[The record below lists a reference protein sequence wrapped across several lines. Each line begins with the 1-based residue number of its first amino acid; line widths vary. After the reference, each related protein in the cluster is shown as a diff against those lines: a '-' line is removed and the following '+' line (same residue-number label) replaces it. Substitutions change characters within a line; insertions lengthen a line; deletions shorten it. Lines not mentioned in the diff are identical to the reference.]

1 MSADTRTAFRP
12 SPLSIF
18 DAGSAAL
25 QPATWRGIMEPARL
39 GRSSA
44 ECPAEQVPIRS
55 AVRQKDDNARFAEV
69 FVPHLADA
77 YRLARWLTGSQADA
91 EDVVQDSALRA
102 LKGIGRF
109 GGLNARA
116 WVLTIVRNT
125 AYTWLAKNRPASV
138 VLTEDIDESEL
149 SRTEVALGDGRS
161 ETPEDTLIAR
171 AEADELRR
179 RVAALPIPFRE
190 VLVLR
195 EIHELG
201 YKEIAEIAGV
211 PIGTIM
217 SRLSR
222 ARQLLIASMRG
233 AQ

>member
-1 MSADTRTAFRP
+1 VSAVARVLLGPGPP
-12 SPLSIF
+12 SF
-18 DAGSAAL
+18 EAGPAAL
-25 QPATWRGIMEPARL
+25 QPAAKRGIMEPAGL
-39 GRSSA
+39 GRLSA
-44 ECPAEQVPIRS
+44 ECRANAVPIGS
-55 AVRQKDDNARFAEV
+55 AVDQSDHNARFAEV
-69 FVPHLADA
+69 FVPHLTDA
-77 YRLARWLTGSQADA
+77 YRLARWLTGSRADA
-91 EDVVQDSALRA
+91 EDVVQESAIRA

-109 GGLNARA
+109 GGLNARG

-125 AYTWLAKNRPASV
+125 AYSWLAKNRPASV
-138 VLTEDIDESEL
+138 VLAEEIDESEL
-149 SRTEVALGDGRS
+149 TRAEIALGDARS
-161 ETPEDTLIAR
+161 ETPEDSLIAKAD
-171 AEADELRR
+171 AEDLRR
-179 RVAALPIPFRE
+179 RVARLPIPFRE

-211 PIGTIM
+211 PIGTVM

>member
-1 MSADTRTAFRP
+1 M
-12 SPLSIF
+12 
-18 DAGSAAL
+18 
-25 QPATWRGIMEPARL
+25 
-39 GRSSA
+39 
-44 ECPAEQVPIRS
+44 
-55 AVRQKDDNARFAEV
+55 RQNDDNARFAEV
-69 FVPHLADA
+69 FVPHLVDA

-91 EDVVQDSALRA
+91 EDVVQESAVRA

-109 GGLNARA
+109 GGLNARG

-138 VLTEDIDESEL
+138 VLTEDIDEGEL
-149 SRTEVALGDGRS
+149 SRAEVALGDGRS
-161 ETPEDTLIAR
+161 ETPEDTLIAK

-201 YKEIAEIAGV
+201 YKEIAAIAGV

-222 ARQLLIASMRG
+222 ARQLLIAGMRG